1 MSLENVRIVLVG
13 TLYGGNIGST
23 CRAMRNMGLR
33 DLAVVAPRSPD
44 WDEARMMAVH
54 ATDILESRKECATLA
69 EAVGD
74 CGMVVGTTCRKGLYR
89 QHARTPREWAP
100 RLLEAARASKVALVF
115 GREDNGLSNEELALC
130 AHLVRIPAVDS
141 YVSLNVSQAVVICC
155 YELFV
160 ASGAYEL
167 PPEKSG
173 EAPSD
178 LRERMFAM
186 WREALLEI
194 GFMHPQKAD
203 HMMLGIRRVLA
214 RGAVTVDDVR
224 ILMGVARQSQWAAR
238 HGPPLG
244 APRPAAE
251 TGAAAVPD
259 VTAEPSAAGQSPAG
273 DQNAL

>member
-1 MSLENVRIVLVG
+1 MGLENVRIVLVG

-33 DLAVVAPRSPD
+33 DLALAAPRDPNL
-44 WDEARMMAVH
+44 DEARTMAVH
-54 ATDILESRKECATLA
+54 ATDILDSRSEFATLA
-69 EAVGD
+69 EAVAD
-74 CGMVVGTTCRKGLYR
+74 CGTVVGTTCRKGLYR

-100 RLLEAARASKVALVF
+100 RLLEAARTSKVALVF

-130 AHLVRIPAVDS
+130 AHLVRIPAVDD

-160 ASGAYEL
+160 ASGTYEL

-173 EAPSD
+173 EAPSE

-238 HGPPLG
+238 HFDKFALPPD
-244 APRPAAE
+244 PAAGGGG
-251 TGAAAVPD
+251 TGELTV
-259 VTAEPSAAGQSPAG
+259 EPFRRSDYHPTP
-273 DQNAL
+273 